1 MTAGEKETIYK
12 LLITVSDSING
23 YTQKSF
29 DMAPPVFSDDE
40 TAVEASHEVQ
50 NNAQIPQNDS
60 QVTEVQTKKPVSLEV
75 IADKIYE
82 CRRCKLCQT
91 RKNVVPGTG
100 VLKPL
105 VLVIGE
111 GPGEEEDNQGLPF
124 VGKAGQLL
132 DKMLAAISL
141 SRSQNCYI
149 ANVVKCRPPHN
160 RDPLPEEISAC
171 ISFLDAQIS
180 LLKPSMILLMGR
192 VAAQSVLRTSSGI
205 NALRGNFSMYNG
217 IPVMPTYHPSALL
230 RDERLK
236 APAWQDL
243 KAFRA
248 KLLQLV
254 PDYEKNFVK

>member
-1 MTAGEKETIYK
+1 MENIESELYKLIDNTQDYIQYGMISDRKLPEMMLKKEEPDSLDKIAGE
-12 LLITVSDSING
+12 V
-23 YTQKSF
+23 
-29 DMAPPVFSDDE
+29 
-40 TAVEASHEVQ
+40 
-50 NNAQIPQNDS
+50 AQC
-60 QVTEVQTKKPVSLEV
+60 KK
-75 IADKIYE
+75 
-82 CRRCKLCQT
+82 CRLCEK
-91 RKNVVPGTG
+91 RKNIVPGMG
-100 VLKPL
+100 VLNPD
-105 VLVIGE
+105 VLVVGE
-111 GPGEEEDNQGLPF
+111 GPGGDEDLQGLPF

-160 RDPLPEEISAC
+160 RDPLPEEVSAC

-192 VAAQSVLRTSSGI
+192 VAAQSVLRTSQGI

-243 KAFRA
+243 KAFKA
-248 KLLQLV
+248 KLLQLA
-254 PDYEKNFVK
+254 PDYEKDFFK

>member
-1 MTAGEKETIYK
+1 MTAAEKETIYK
-12 LLITVSDSING
+12 LLKTVSNSING

-29 DMAPPVFSDDE
+29 DIEDPVFSDDAVPVTATVSQAQKEDVSKPAE
-40 TAVEASHEVQ
+40 TQS
-50 NNAQIPQNDS
+50 
-60 QVTEVQTKKPVSLEV
+60 KKTLSLEV

-160 RDPLPEEISAC
+160 RDPLPEEVSAC

-192 VAAQSVLRTSSGI
+192 VAAQSVLRTSQGI

-243 KAFRA
+243 KAFKA
-248 KLLQLV
+248 KLLQLA
-254 PDYEKNFVK
+254 PDYEKDFFK